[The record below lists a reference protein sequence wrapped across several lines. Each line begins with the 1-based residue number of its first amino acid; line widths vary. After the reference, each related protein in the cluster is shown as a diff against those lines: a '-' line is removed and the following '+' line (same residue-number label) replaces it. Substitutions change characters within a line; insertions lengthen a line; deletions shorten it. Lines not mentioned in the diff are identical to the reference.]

1 MTINKRT
8 IFISIIVNFIIIFFS
23 IFILINQFF
32 IYKLENRGISHL
44 GHDDFIMKY
53 SFGFYAKRLQFS
65 FNDLSESTKKKT
77 LSDKVIF
84 SKFFDNEDK
93 KLIFIDS
100 IFEMDELIVK
110 RNLKN
115 SIINLKPKL
124 INYYLVPKKFN
135 QEEVFNLLS
144 KLNLYMSFKFDFHID
159 TIDRNIKSDKYIPK
173 NSSCSDFKFNKKS
186 WYTENCK
193 FEVKLQNYPIYD
205 INGYIKIER
214 FTPERNTKMLDIRY
228 NTLYKFLEVDYFKFI
243 TDLVTSNIAFFT
255 SILIFLNFL
264 IYLVIFNFTKFLN
277 EKI

>member
-44 GHDDFIMKY
+44 GRDDFIMKY

-65 FNDLSESTKKKT
+65 YGNLSESTKKKT

-84 SKFFDNEDK
+84 SKYFDNENK

-100 IFEMDELIVK
+100 IFEMDELIDK
-110 RNLKN
+110 QNLKN
-115 SIINLKPKL
+115 SIINLKPKS

-144 KLNLYMSFKFDFHID
+144 KLNLYMSFKSDFHID
-159 TIDRNIKSDKYIPK
+159 TIDKNIRLDKYIPK
-173 NSSCSDFKFNKKS
+173 NLSCSDFKFNKKS

-193 FEVKLQNYPIYD
+193 FEVKLQKFLIKD
-205 INGYIKIER
+205 INDYIKIER
-214 FTPERNTKMLDIRY
+214 FIPERNTKMLDIRY
-228 NTLYKFLEVDYFKFI
+228 KTLYKFFEVDYFKFI
-243 TDLVTSNIAFFT
+243 TDIVTSNIAFFT

-264 IYLVIFNFTKFLN
+264 IYLVIFNFTKFFN